1 MGRNRK
7 YATPEEAHEAK
18 LAQARE
24 KYRLSR
30 VGVERKKWGFINT
43 VITEDM
49 IGKTI
54 KELELEYKAQHPS
67 KAKAKKAAENESK
80 QDNAENDIVEQDHP
94 QTSPSN
100 DVNEAK
106 QEETK
111 QDAADN

>member
-54 KELELEYKAQHPS
+54 KELETEYKSQHPS
-67 KAKAKKAAENESK
+67 KSKKTLENEVE
-80 QDNAENDIVEQDHP
+80 NEVENDSNNDSKNDSKNDAEQNLNTNDSKDDVE
-94 QTSPSN
+94 N
-100 DVNEAK
+100 
-106 QEETK
+106 
-111 QDAADN
+111 

>member
-30 VGVERKKWGFINT
+30 VGIERKKWGFINT

-54 KELELEYKAQHPS
+54 KEVETEYRTQHQS
-67 KAKAKKAAENESK
+67 KSKKDVKDDVKENTESESK
-80 QDNAENDIVEQDHP
+80 DEVKDESKDDVKDDDKEN
-94 QTSPSN
+94 
-100 DVNEAK
+100 
-106 QEETK
+106 
-111 QDAADN
+111 

>member
-43 VITEDM
+43 VITADM

-54 KELELEYKAQHPS
+54 KELEAEYKAQRPS
-67 KAKAKKAAENESK
+67 KAKPTAEHTGSDGTLACGAEQNDSKQEEVKQDIENDAENEG
-80 QDNAENDIVEQDHP
+80 
-94 QTSPSN
+94 
-100 DVNEAK
+100 K
-106 QEETK
+106 QEPVE
-111 QDAADN
+111 

>member
-30 VGVERKKWGFINT
+30 VGIERKKWGFINT

-54 KELELEYKAQHPS
+54 KEVETEYKAQRQS
-67 KAKAKKAAENESK
+67 KSKKDVKENTESEVK
-80 QDNAENDIVEQDHP
+80 DEVKDDDKEN
-94 QTSPSN
+94 
-100 DVNEAK
+100 
-106 QEETK
+106 
-111 QDAADN
+111 

>member
-30 VGVERKKWGFINT
+30 VGIERKKWGFINT

-54 KELELEYKAQHPS
+54 KEVETEYRTQHQS
-67 KAKAKKAAENESK
+67 KSKKDVKENTESEVK
-80 QDNAENDIVEQDHP
+80 DEVKDDDKDDSKEN
-94 QTSPSN
+94 
-100 DVNEAK
+100 
-106 QEETK
+106 
-111 QDAADN
+111 

>member
-43 VITEDM
+43 VITADM

-54 KELELEYKAQHPS
+54 KELEAEYKAQRPS
-67 KAKAKKAAENESK
+67 KAKPTAEHTGSDGTLASVVENDAENEVK
-80 QDNAENDIVEQDHP
+80 QDIENDAENEG
-94 QTSPSN
+94 
-100 DVNEAK
+100 K
-106 QEETK
+106 QEPVE
-111 QDAADN
+111 

>member
-30 VGVERKKWGFINT
+30 VGIERKKWGFINT

-54 KELELEYKAQHPS
+54 KEVETEYRTQHQS
-67 KAKAKKAAENESK
+67 KSKKDVKENTESEVK
-80 QDNAENDIVEQDHP
+80 DDVKDDSKDDDKEN
-94 QTSPSN
+94 
-100 DVNEAK
+100 
-106 QEETK
+106 
-111 QDAADN
+111 

>member
-43 VITEDM
+43 IITEDM

-54 KELELEYKAQHPS
+54 KELEAEYKAKHPS
-67 KAKAKKAAENESK
+67 KSKKDVKEIEAVNETNEVKESEEV
-80 QDNAENDIVEQDHP
+80 NEV
-94 QTSPSN
+94 N
-100 DVNEAK
+100 DVEDK
-106 QEETK
+106 
-111 QDAADN
+111 D

>member
-43 VITEDM
+43 VITADM

-54 KELELEYKAQHPS
+54 KELEAEYKAQRPS
-67 KAKAKKAAENESK
+67 KAKPTAENDSNNDAEQNDSKQEEVKQDIENDAENEG
-80 QDNAENDIVEQDHP
+80 
-94 QTSPSN
+94 
-100 DVNEAK
+100 K
-106 QEETK
+106 QEPVE
-111 QDAADN
+111 

>member
-30 VGVERKKWGFINT
+30 VGIERKKWGFINT

-54 KELELEYKAQHPS
+54 KEVETEYRTQHQS
-67 KAKAKKAAENESK
+67 KSKKDVKDDVKENTESEVK
-80 QDNAENDIVEQDHP
+80 DDDKDDDKEN
-94 QTSPSN
+94 
-100 DVNEAK
+100 
-106 QEETK
+106 
-111 QDAADN
+111 

>member
-43 VITEDM
+43 VITADM

-54 KELELEYKAQHPS
+54 KELEAEYKAQRPS
-67 KAKAKKAAENESK
+67 KAKPT
-80 QDNAENDIVEQDHP
+80 AENDSNNDTEQ
-94 QTSPSN
+94 
-100 DVNEAK
+100 NEVK
-106 QEETK
+106 QEPNTNDSKDDTEI
-111 QDAADN
+111 

>member
-30 VGVERKKWGFINT
+30 VGIERKKWGFINT

-54 KELELEYKAQHPS
+54 KEVETEYKAQRQLKS
-67 KAKAKKAAENESK
+67 KKDVKDDVKENTESEVK
-80 QDNAENDIVEQDHP
+80 DDSKDDDKDDDKEN
-94 QTSPSN
+94 
-100 DVNEAK
+100 
-106 QEETK
+106 
-111 QDAADN
+111 

>member
-30 VGVERKKWGFINT
+30 VGIERKKWGFINT

-54 KELELEYKAQHPS
+54 KEVETEYRTQHQS
-67 KAKAKKAAENESK
+67 KSKKDVKENTESEVK
-80 QDNAENDIVEQDHP
+80 DDSKDDDKDDDKEN
-94 QTSPSN
+94 
-100 DVNEAK
+100 
-106 QEETK
+106 
-111 QDAADN
+111 

>member
-30 VGVERKKWGFINT
+30 VGIERKKWGFINT

-54 KELELEYKAQHPS
+54 KEVETEYRTQHQS
-67 KAKAKKAAENESK
+67 KSKKDVKDDVKENTESEVK
-80 QDNAENDIVEQDHP
+80 DDDKEN
-94 QTSPSN
+94 
-100 DVNEAK
+100 
-106 QEETK
+106 
-111 QDAADN
+111 

>member
-43 VITEDM
+43 IITEDM

-54 KELELEYKAQHPS
+54 KELEAEYKAKHPS
-67 KAKAKKAAENESK
+67 KSKKDVKENTESEVK
-80 QDNAENDIVEQDHP
+80 DDVKEN
-94 QTSPSN
+94 
-100 DVNEAK
+100 
-106 QEETK
+106 
-111 QDAADN
+111 

>member
-30 VGVERKKWGFINT
+30 VGIERKKWGFINT

-54 KELELEYKAQHPS
+54 KEVETEYRTQHQS
-67 KAKAKKAAENESK
+67 KSKKDVKENTESEVK
-80 QDNAENDIVEQDHP
+80 EDDKDDVKEN
-94 QTSPSN
+94 
-100 DVNEAK
+100 
-106 QEETK
+106 
-111 QDAADN
+111 

>member
-43 VITEDM
+43 VITADM

-54 KELELEYKAQHPS
+54 KELEAEYKAQRPAAA
-67 KAKAKKAAENESK
+67 AKAKNTHASVVENDAENEVK
-80 QDNAENDIVEQDHP
+80 QDIENDAENEG
-94 QTSPSN
+94 
-100 DVNEAK
+100 K
-106 QEETK
+106 QEPVE
-111 QDAADN
+111 

>member
-30 VGVERKKWGFINT
+30 VGIERKKWGFINT

-54 KELELEYKAQHPS
+54 KEVETEYRTQHQS
-67 KAKAKKAAENESK
+67 KSKKDVKDDVKENTESEVK
-80 QDNAENDIVEQDHP
+80 DDVKEN
-94 QTSPSN
+94 
-100 DVNEAK
+100 
-106 QEETK
+106 
-111 QDAADN
+111 

>member
-30 VGVERKKWGFINT
+30 VGIERKKWGFINT

-54 KELELEYKAQHPS
+54 KEVKTEYKAQHQS
-67 KAKAKKAAENESK
+67 KSKKDVKDDVKENTESEVK
-80 QDNAENDIVEQDHP
+80 DDSKDDDKDDDKEN
-94 QTSPSN
+94 
-100 DVNEAK
+100 
-106 QEETK
+106 
-111 QDAADN
+111 